1 MNTILAILFLLGALG
16 LGLWAVWNVLEVAYR
31 LVMIT
36 VLGVGYIILTA
47 WDILV
52 KPVTIIRSILKK

>member
-16 LGLWAVWNVLEVAYR
+16 LCLWATWNVIEISYR

-36 VLGVGYIILTA
+36 VLGVGYLLLTA
-47 WDILV
+47 WEILV